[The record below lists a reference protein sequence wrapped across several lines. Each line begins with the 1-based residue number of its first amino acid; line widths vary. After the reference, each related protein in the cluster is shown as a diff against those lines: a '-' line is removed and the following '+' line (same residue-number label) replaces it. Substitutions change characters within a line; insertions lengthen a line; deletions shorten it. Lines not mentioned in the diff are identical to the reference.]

1 MLLYDLIAMV
11 CAMAV
16 VLLVMPKFLPFLKKL
31 KFGQTIYDLG
41 PKAHLAKQGTPNMGG
56 IVTALATVLVTVVIT
71 VIVGIR
77 KGWSF
82 GRVNSLWPLLFI
94 TVGCMALFGFPDDYI
109 KDVKKDHEGLKPKQ
123 KLIGQMIIGLVFS
136 FFCYQRLG
144 SDVIIPF
151 TGKTWNLG
159 IFYIPIMTVLVMF
172 ITNSANLQDG
182 VDGIL
187 SSVTVVGMAAY
198 GFIAGSMGYA
208 LCMGWGSGGDTVLS
222 LAFPSLQSAVSSASR
237 TESWF
242 TPIAILCFA
251 LAGASIG
258 FLRYN
263 RHPAKIFMG
272 DTGSMFIG
280 GAMVGVA
287 MLTKT
292 QFLLLLISFTCIMS
306 SVSVMIQQTYFK
318 YTRKKYGEGRRIFKM
333 TPLHHHFEL
342 SGMKENQIVLMYALV
357 TLALSVIAVLS
368 MISYF

>member
-1 MLLYDLIAMV
+1 MYLIAVFAMV
-11 CAMAV
+11 CAVAV

-41 PKAHLAKQGTPNMGG
+41 PQAHLAKQGTPNMGG
-56 IVTALATVLVTVVIT
+56 IVTALSTVAVTLVFSVILS
-71 VIVGIR
+71 V
-77 KGWSF
+77 KNGW
-82 GRVNSLWPLLFI
+82 GLGLNNALWPLLFI

-123 KLIGQMIIGLVFS
+123 KLIGQMVIGLAFS
-136 FFCYQRLG
+136 AFCYQKLG

-151 TGKTWNLG
+151 TNLTWDLG

-182 VDGIL
+182 VDGLL
-187 SSVTVVGMAAY
+187 SSVTIVGMAAF
-198 GFIAGSMGYA
+198 GLIVLFMTPKTLDAA
-208 LCMGWGSGGDTVLS
+208 WGM
-222 LAFPSLQSAVSSASR
+222 
-237 TESWF
+237 
-242 TPIAILCFA
+242 PIAILCFA

-263 RHPAKIFMG
+263 HHPAKIFMG

-292 QFLLLLISFTCIMS
+292 QFLLILISFTCIMS
-306 SVSVMIQQTYFK
+306 SVSVMLQTGYFK
-318 YTRKKYGEGRRIFKM
+318 ITKKKYGQGRRIFKM
-333 TPLHHHFEL
+333 APIHHHFEL
-342 SGMKENQIVLMYALV
+342 SGMKENQIVLMYAAV
-357 TLALSVIAVLS
+357 TLALSVLAVWS
-368 MISYF
+368 MANFY